1 MAKKTTPKKA
11 VQKEKAARK
20 TGKSPETGTR
30 RSRHTSKDKWKAVA
44 ARRWPAVVRPIARD
58 LETEGI
64 LDPRQAAIAGIAQ
77 ARLSA
82 MQQSAVVPGPAA
94 GAAPPP
100 IPPATGGS
108 NWTPLGPLAIPNGQ
122 TYSTA
127 RVLVSGRVTAIAID
141 PSVPDTVYLGT
152 AQGGVWK
159 STDNGVTWEPQT
171 DNEVSL
177 ATGALAIDPNSPQ
190 IIYAGTGEGNFS
202 GDSYYGLGILKSVNG
217 GGIWTSLASGPF
229 SGNRFSRI
237 IVDPS
242 SGTPATRLFAATNYG
257 LYRSIDGG
265 VNWTKLTTGLPANG
279 AATDIAHDGAT
290 NTLYVAFWGA
300 GIYRSTNANL
310 ASPTFAQLTSGLP
323 AATATAPNGV
333 TRIALGMSASN
344 PSTVYALMS
353 NNTTSPPATA
363 YTVDK
368 FYVTAN
374 SGATW
379 SRIALPGGNIGTQGF
394 YNLAVNIDPTTP
406 DIVYLSGISLWKAV
420 KSGSVWTITDI
431 GGKYHPDNHVL
442 TFRPGNHL
450 VLWAGSDGGVYRS
463 PDGGTNWDDSVNK
476 GLCVMQMEFI
486 DQHPSSTAV
495 VFSGTQDNGTE
506 QYRGTPV
513 FYHADEGD
521 GGYAIVNQSNPT
533 NIVSTY
539 YGASPKLSTQGGKFG
554 TWTSVAMGIGGTDA
568 LFYPPMAA
576 CKTNTNALALG
587 TTVVNY

>member
-64 LDPRQAAIAGIAQ
+64 LDPRQTAIAGIAQ

-279 AATDIAHDGAT
+279 AATDIAHDVAT

-368 FYVTAN
+368 FYVTAEFRRDVVANSAARWQYWN
-374 SGATW
+374 SGILQPRRQHRSHNA
-379 SRIALPGGNIGTQGF
+379 RHR
-394 YNLAVNIDPTTP
+394 
-406 DIVYLSGISLWKAV
+406 LSQR
-420 KSGSVWTITDI
+420 
-431 GGKYHPDNHVL
+431 H
-442 TFRPGNHL
+442 
-450 VLWAGSDGGVYRS
+450 
-463 PDGGTNWDDSVNK
+463 
-476 GLCVMQMEFI
+476 
-486 DQHPSSTAV
+486 
-495 VFSGTQDNGTE
+495 
-506 QYRGTPV
+506 
-513 FYHADEGD
+513 
-521 GGYAIVNQSNPT
+521 
-533 NIVSTY
+533 
-539 YGASPKLSTQGGKFG
+539 
-554 TWTSVAMGIGGTDA
+554 
-568 LFYPPMAA
+568 
-576 CKTNTNALALG
+576 LALEG
-587 TTVVNY
+587 GEIWFRLDDHRHRRQIPSGQSRAHVPARQSPGALGGQRRRRIQVARRRDELGRFRQQGPLHHAAGIH